1 MVLILDLAGIKGQSR
16 VLMQGLAGVKEGAV
30 YGADPAL

>member
-1 MVLILDLAGIKGQSR
+1 MLILGPAGIKELSR

-30 YGADPAL
+30 CRADPGL